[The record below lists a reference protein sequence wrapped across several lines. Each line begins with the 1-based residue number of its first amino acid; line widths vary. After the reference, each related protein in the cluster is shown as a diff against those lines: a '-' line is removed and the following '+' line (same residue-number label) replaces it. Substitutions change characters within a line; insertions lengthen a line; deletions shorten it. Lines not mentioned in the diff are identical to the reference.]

1 MTEKSKDQKVL
12 PERRFLKCR
21 NLWDEAILMSSNSF
35 GTDASGAAMSRRG
48 VLKSAAACA
57 AAAFVSGGCAHAS
70 PAFPAS
76 DHWDPAS
83 GRFHALDPMSPAKNV
98 FGALWTMSVHE
109 REEGRHPLRPL
120 PVARPDWDR
129 FLAPQERPQYV
140 WLGHSSILMRQAG
153 VTIAVDPV
161 VGESVSP
168 VPMLMHRFQ
177 APPVALSDFPA
188 VDATLITHSHYD
200 HLEEP
205 TVRALAARG
214 SRFVCPLGV
223 GEILR
228 DWGIASDRIC
238 ELDWWESEELAPGL
252 SVTAVPGRH
261 MSGRGLTDQNRTLW
275 CGYFIAGPGGTTYC
289 SGDTSWGRHF
299 AMIRDR
305 FPAPDVAFIENGQY
319 NERWRDVHMFPGETA
334 MAAKT
339 VRAGRFVPIHW
350 GAYSLAL
357 HAWNASV
364 IQSTAKARE
373 LGVSPLTP
381 HLGEVF
387 DRSTVTTDWFDA

>member
-1 MTEKSKDQKVL
+1 MSGKI
-12 PERRFLKCR
+12 F
-21 NLWDEAILMSSNSF
+21 EAISLD
-35 GTDASGAAMSRRG
+35 TAMNRRG
-48 VLKSAAACA
+48 VLRTAAACA
-57 AAAFVSGGCAHAS
+57 AAAFVSGGCAHAAPS
-70 PAFPAS
+70 FPSS
-76 DHWDPAS
+76 DHWDSQS
-83 GRFHALDPMSPAKNV
+83 GRFYPLDPMQPAKDV

-109 REEGRHPLRPL
+109 REEGRHPNRPL
-120 PVARPDWDR
+120 PVSRPDWDR
-129 FLAPQERPQYV
+129 FLAPQKVPQYV
-140 WLGHSSILMRQAG
+140 WLGHSSILMRQAA

-161 VGESVSP
+161 VGECVSP

-177 APPVALSDFPA
+177 APPVALAEFPA
-188 VDATLITHSHYD
+188 VDVVLITHSHYD

-205 TVRALAARG
+205 TVQALAARG

-228 DWGIASDRIC
+228 GWGIAADRIR
-238 ELDWWESEELAPGL
+238 EIDWWEREELARGL

-261 MSGRGLTDQNRTLW
+261 MSGRGLTDQNKTLW
-275 CGYFIAGPGGTTYC
+275 CGYYIAGPGGTTYC

-299 AMIRDR
+299 EMIRDR
-305 FPAPDVAFIENGQY
+305 LPAPDVAFIENGQY
-319 NERWRDVHMFPGETA
+319 NERWKDVHMFPEQTA
-334 MAAKT
+334 LAAKT

-364 IQSTAKARE
+364 TQSTAKARE
-373 LGVSPLTP
+373 LGLSPLTP

-387 DRSTVTTDWFDA
+387 DRSTASTDWFAA